1 MITIA
6 TILLVT
12 CCSLCVAAVIS
23 FSWSFAA
30 AKLLLLFANIAAAVG
45 ALEIAMTIPLNG
57 LATWAILFAS
67 GAFSCG
73 AIALRNLKD
82 HPTRW
87 VHRFVIYAGYAATFA
102 AMSISAL
109 WCSMRVI
116 HPAWSPRQRLLASMR
131 RARALFSRP
140 RRLIVRAI
148 IKRMP
153 EYAASLSA
161 GPEHYV

>member
-1 MITIA
+1 MIPIA
-6 TILLVT
+6 TIVLVT

-30 AKLLLLFANIAAAVG
+30 AKLLLLFANVAAAVG
-45 ALEIAMTIPLNG
+45 ALEIAMTIPMDG
-57 LATWAILFAS
+57 LATWAILFAG

-87 VHRFVIYAGYAATFA
+87 VHRFVIYAGYGATFA

-109 WCSMRVI
+109 W
-116 HPAWSPRQRLLASMR
+116 LD
-131 RARALFSRP
+131 ARDSSGKVATAAIVGIYVAGSGFIFGAKA
-140 RRLIVRAI
+140 LIVRAI

-153 EYAASLSA
+153 EYAASLKAS
-161 GPEHYV
+161 PEHYV